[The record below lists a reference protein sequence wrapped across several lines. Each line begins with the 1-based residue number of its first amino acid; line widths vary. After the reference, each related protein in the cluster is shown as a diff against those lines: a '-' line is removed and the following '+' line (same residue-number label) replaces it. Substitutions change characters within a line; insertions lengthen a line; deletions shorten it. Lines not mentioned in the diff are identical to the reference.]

1 MMTRRLQ
8 MFSVGALVIGLAVAA
23 VLLSGAIPLDF
34 AASENH
40 GTGEIDVRI
49 QARQTQSG
57 RVEVRAQSSVADSEW
72 TTHTPKA
79 RLLPSDAE
87 PGRWYSSSSFAVS
100 VADPVPDVTDPAG
113 YTKWFVEQ
121 AIARYER
128 DGREAMLA
136 YYNSLQS
143 IDGQWYMFIMD
154 EDDVVVA
161 HRNQDLIG
169 VPGVDV
175 NGPDGY
181 PAGRMVIEVA
191 SVEGSWVDYQFH
203 NPETGRGEIKHSWI
217 VRQDG
222 LIFGSGWY
230 ESAPSKTDDPGGYTK
245 SFVARAIE
253 LYDVLGRDALIEYY
267 NTAESVDG
275 PWYVFVI
282 GEDGRNVAHQVRDL
296 IGLVAA
302 EVDIDGYPAGA
313 MVVAV
318 ASEEGAWVDYW
329 YTNLETNRS
338 ETKHSWVVK
347 HDGLII
353 GSGWYEEG
361 PSKEHAPGAYTQSYV
376 QRALELYRVLGRD
389 ATFEYYNSQESID
402 GEWYL
407 FIHNVDGTRLVNGA
421 RADRPGWLGSNLHGT
436 GVDVTGYDYTADTL
450 SIETSGWISYVF
462 PNPDAELQYQ
472 RKHSWIVRQGDL
484 LFGSGWYDRNYNLAE
499 QDPAGY
505 ARALVQDAIDRYD
518 AEGREAVIEYHNS
531 PESVDG
537 EWYVSIYELDG
548 TRLAHPYLPL
558 GENVLDGGPD
568 VTGRHFREEF
578 IAIEDRGWVSYV
590 FLNPDSGE
598 QEQKHTWVV
607 RHGDLF
613 FAAGW
618 YEAGAYEAPES

>member
-1 MMTRRLQ
+1 MNQRVRVL
-8 MFSVGALVIGLAVAA
+8 SVGALVIGIAVAA
-23 VLLSGAIPLDF
+23 ILLSGVIPLDF
-34 AASENH
+34 VASEHH
-40 GTGEIDVRI
+40 GESEIDVRI

-57 RVEVRAQSSVADSEW
+57 RVEVRAQSSVAGNEW
-72 TTHTPKA
+72 TTHTPQA
-79 RLLPSDAE
+79 RLLPRDAE
-87 PGRWYSSSSFAVS
+87 PGRWYSSSSFAVG
-100 VADPVPDVTDPAG
+100 APDLVPDIADPAG

-136 YYNSLQS
+136 YYNTAES
-143 IDGQWYMFIMD
+143 IDGQWYMFIVD
-154 EDDVVVA
+154 EAQSIVA
-161 HRNQDLIG
+161 HRNQDLVGLAGAG
-169 VPGVDV
+169 VR
-175 NGPDGY
+175 GPDGY
-181 PAGRMVIEVA
+181 PIGEILSATARSAGA
-191 SVEGSWVDYQFH
+191 WLSYLFH
-203 NPETGRGEIKHSWI
+203 NPVLGRDQIKHSWI
-217 VRQDG
+217 VRHDG
-222 LIFGSGWY
+222 LNFGSGWY
-230 ESAPSKTDDPGGYTK
+230 EDAPSKTDEPAGYTK
-245 SFVARAIE
+245 LFVARAIA
-253 LYDVLGRDALIEYY
+253 LYNALGRDALIEYY

-282 GEDGRNVAHQVRDL
+282 GEDGRNVAHQVDDL

-302 EVDIDGYPAGA
+302 EVDVDGYPAGE
-313 MVVAV
+313 MVVAS
-318 ASEEGAWVDYW
+318 ASTEGAWVDYS

-361 PSKEHAPGAYTQSYV
+361 PSREHAPGAYTQAYV

-499 QDPAGY
+499 QDPASY
-505 ARALVQDAIDRYD
+505 ARAVVQDAIDRHD
-518 AEGREAVIEYHNS
+518 ADGREAVIEYHNS

-578 IAIEDRGWVSYV
+578 IGIEDRGWVSYV

-618 YEAGAYEAPES
+618 YEAGASEAPES